1 MVSADQNIRP
11 ILCPKF
17 SNQMV
22 AYAGYAEVIN
32 AGKTIENE
40 DMAAAKVLTLT
51 QQGYDAEKA
60 VELPESSRRSIQ
72 SARERSTSEVRKFT
86 QKEVMKRIKSDED
99 LLDLMM
105 SSSSD
110 DGSKPKAQAAYFGI
124 FDGHAGSGAAI
135 MSANRLHEYIK
146 VGITSSEQVTHPNFF
161 QKYSSRGIVG
171 DDKCPY

>member
-17 SNQMV
+17 NNQMV

-40 DMAAAKVLTLT
+40 DMAAAKVLTLI

-72 SARERSTSEVRKFT
+72 SARERSISEVRKFT

-99 LLDLMM
+99 LLDLNM

-146 VGITSSEQVTHPNFF
+146 VGTTSSEQVTHPNFF
-161 QKYSSRGIVG
+161 QKTLLGV
-171 DDKCPY
+171 